1 MLHAYDGATGKALW
15 NSQKSMTTFASP
27 GSFWS
32 AMGQAYV
39 GTHDGTVYAF
49 GFLDERR

>member
-1 MLHAYDGATGKALW
+1 MK
-15 NSQKSMTTFASP
+15 TFASS

-39 GTHDGTVYAF
+39 GTHDGTLYAF